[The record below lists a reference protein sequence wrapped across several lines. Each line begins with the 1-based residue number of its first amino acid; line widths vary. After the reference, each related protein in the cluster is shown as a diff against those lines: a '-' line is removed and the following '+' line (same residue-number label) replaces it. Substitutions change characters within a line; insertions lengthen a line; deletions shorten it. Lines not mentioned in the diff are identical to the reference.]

1 MLQFIFK
8 VQSAISEY
16 ANLSVSCELKPFLL
30 CGLCRDWF
38 TSCKWL
44 GTSRRVGITV
54 GTIRCPDRHSTAWCP
69 SSLKNHSVDPGL
81 GSAICSS
88 ILHQRHWR
96 QRCCEIWGA
105 GLRPLCSRILRT
117 SSHCQLQLVCWT
129 RRWLLLW
136 WSPIRRVSASCGQ
149 EVHVHCSAVRISAI
163 VRWTS
168 DKWGTVSRS
177 AMRIL
182 CGIKPMSISGF

>member
-1 MLQFIFK
+1 MLQYIFK

-44 GTSRRVGITV
+44 GTSRRVGIAV
-54 GTIRCPDRHSTAWCP
+54 GNIRCPDRHSTAWCP
-69 SSLKNHSVDPGL
+69 SSVKHHSVDPGL
-81 GSAICSS
+81 GVPSAAAFCTEDTDVARSAAPVWDPYAAEFSRLQPTASCSLS
-88 ILHQRHWR
+88 AGPVVGYGFD
-96 QRCCEIWGA
+96 GA
-105 GLRPLCSRILRT
+105 RSG
-117 SSHCQLQLVCWT
+117 
-129 RRWLLLW
+129 
-136 WSPIRRVSASCGQ
+136 VSALCGQ
-149 EVHVHCSAVRISAI
+149 EVDYSAVQISAI

-177 AMRIL
+177 AMRTF
-182 CGIKPMSISGF
+182 CWIKPISVSGF